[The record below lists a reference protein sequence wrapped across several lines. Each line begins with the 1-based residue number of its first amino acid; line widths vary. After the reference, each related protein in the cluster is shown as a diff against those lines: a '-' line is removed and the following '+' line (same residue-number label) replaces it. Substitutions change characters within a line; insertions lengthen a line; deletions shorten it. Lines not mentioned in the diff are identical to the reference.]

1 MSFDKTMIGI
11 PHTNLLRTSIILP
24 QANVGPEGERPP
36 FLLHLG
42 HRHKCRRPPGLG
54 GIGTHKF
61 HGHLG
66 HILYLLFTCK
76 SNPNC

>member
-11 PHTNLLRTSIILP
+11 HHTNPLWTSIILP

-36 FLLHLG
+36 VLLHLG
-42 HRHKCRRPPGLG
+42 HRQKCRRPPGLG
-54 GIGTHKF
+54 GNDTHKF

-66 HILYLLFTCK
+66 HLLYYFFLL
-76 SNPNC
+76 S